1 MFASLA
7 LASCQLILVTDKPSC
22 SLDETSNFFL
32 LILGISKDAKLQVH
46 PDEVQTSPRLYQ
58 ISGRFPLKWWS
69 EYSFYVVR

>member
-32 LILGISKDAKLQVH
+32 LILEISKDAKLQVH
-46 PDEVQTSPRLYQ
+46 PDEVQTSPRLSIKFQ
-58 ISGRFPLKWWS
+58 AGSHSNGGVSTASMW
-69 EYSFYVVR
+69 